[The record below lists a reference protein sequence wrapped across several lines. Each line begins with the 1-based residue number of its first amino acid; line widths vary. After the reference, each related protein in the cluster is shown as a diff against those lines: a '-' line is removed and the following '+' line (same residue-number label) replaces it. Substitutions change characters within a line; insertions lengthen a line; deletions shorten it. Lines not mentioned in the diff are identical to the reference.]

1 MYKIEHI
8 KEIEQ
13 DISRDIIYDEIKS
26 NNQLIW
32 VLL

>member
-8 KEIEQ
+8 KEIEK

-26 NNQLIW
+26 NKQLIW